1 MAKQETMASF
11 QETVRSMAR
20 GYKLWHQYAPKL
32 LPSAAL
38 YSAFSAV
45 SPYVTIYLSS
55 QILNEL
61 AGERDPQRL
70 LWLVVLTISL
80 TAALGAVTALLNRW
94 RLANRQEIYYTTR
107 RMESDKLLAMDFQAA
122 DDAHTHQLLSKAN
135 QFYNWAGFGMPFLA
149 TNIEELLKPLF
160 GIAGALAL
168 TVTLFTQPVP
178 ESAGA
183 WAALNNPLVTLLA
196 LAVLLGVTFLA
207 PLCQNKSTEF
217 FTQSA
222 EKATGGN
229 RMYNFLYWQMAK
241 PERAVDT
248 RMYRQEKLI
257 QHYAQQDKTFFPEG
271 PFARCA
277 RGPMGLFAAAAAAVS
292 GVFTGLAYAFVC
304 LKAWAGAFAVGSVAQ
319 YVSAITALSSNVS
332 ALVATWG
339 DFRSNAV
346 FLRTT
351 YEFLDIPN
359 TMYQGSLTTEKR
371 SDRHYEIEF
380 RDVSFRYPNTETW
393 ALRHVNMKFQVGSR
407 LAVVGENGSGKTT
420 FIKLLCRLYD
430 PTQGEILLNGIDI
443 RKYSYRQY
451 IDLFSVVFQDFQLLA
466 FPLGQ
471 NVAAAVE
478 VDKGRAARCLEMA
491 GFGKRLAALPQGLE
505 TPLYKEFDESG
516 VQVSGGEAQKIALAR
531 ALYKDAPFVVLDE
544 PTAALDPVAEMEV
557 YENFD
562 KIVGD
567 KTAVYISHRLSSC
580 RFCDDIAVFDHGH
593 IVQQGS
599 HDALVETPGKY
610 QELWHAQAQYYA
622 KQEKEPGVE

>member
-1 MAKQETMASF
+1 MCSLRTNKWSYDHRQE
-11 QETVRSMAR
+11 
-20 GYKLWHQYAPKL
+20 G
-32 LPSAAL
+32 
-38 YSAFSAV
+38 
-45 SPYVTIYLSS
+45 
-55 QILNEL
+55 
-61 AGERDPQRL
+61 
-70 LWLVVLTISL
+70 
-80 TAALGAVTALLNRW
+80 AALGQKMSYIRQTAGDRGALKDIQIFGMSSWLRQVHDAVL
-94 RLANRQEIYYTTR
+94 
-107 RMESDKLLAMDFQAA
+107 KLFRDFQLRE
-122 DDAHTHQLLSKAN
+122 QRVRLL
-135 QFYNWAGFGMPFLA
+135 GDLA
-149 TNIEELLKPLF
+149 EV
-160 GIAGALAL
+160 AL
-168 TVTLFTQPVP
+168 TFLRN
-178 ESAGA
+178 GA
-183 WAALNNPLVTLLA
+183 AYGYLLA
-196 LAVLLGVTFLA
+196 LALGEGLSVSEFLLYFTAVGNFTTWVTGILKGFGELHQFSLELSSVRSYIEAPEPFRMEGGKAIEPDTSLPYTLELRDVSFRYPGAEKDTLSHIDLTVRPGEKLAIVGLNGAGKTTLMKLCCGLLDPTGGQVLLNG
-207 PLCQNKSTEF
+207 E
-217 FTQSA
+217 
-222 EKATGGN
+222 
-229 RMYNFLYWQMAK
+229 
-241 PERAVDT
+241 
-248 RMYRQEKLI
+248 
-257 QHYAQQDKTFFPEG
+257 
-271 PFARCA
+271 
-277 RGPMGLFAAAAAAVS
+277 
-292 GVFTGLAYAFVC
+292 
-304 LKAWAGAFAVGSVAQ
+304 
-319 YVSAITALSSNVS
+319 
-332 ALVATWG
+332 
-339 DFRSNAV
+339 
-346 FLRTT
+346 
-351 YEFLDIPN
+351 DI
-359 TMYQGSLTTEKR
+359 
-371 SDRHYEIEF
+371 

-516 VQVSGGEAQKIALAR
+516 VQVSGGGAQKIALAR

-599 HDALVETPGKY
+599 HDALVEAPGKY

>member
-1 MAKQETMASF
+1 MYVCSLRTNKWSYDHRQE
-11 QETVRSMAR
+11 
-20 GYKLWHQYAPKL
+20 G
-32 LPSAAL
+32 
-38 YSAFSAV
+38 
-45 SPYVTIYLSS
+45 
-55 QILNEL
+55 
-61 AGERDPQRL
+61 
-70 LWLVVLTISL
+70 
-80 TAALGAVTALLNRW
+80 AALGQKMSYTRQTAGDRGALKDIQIFGMSSWLRQVHDAVL
-94 RLANRQEIYYTTR
+94 
-107 RMESDKLLAMDFQAA
+107 KLFRDFQLRE
-122 DDAHTHQLLSKAN
+122 QRVRLL
-135 QFYNWAGFGMPFLA
+135 GDLA
-149 TNIEELLKPLF
+149 EV
-160 GIAGALAL
+160 AL
-168 TVTLFTQPVP
+168 TFLRN
-178 ESAGA
+178 GA
-183 WAALNNPLVTLLA
+183 AYGYLLA
-196 LAVLLGVTFLA
+196 LALGEGLSVSEFLLYFTAVGNFTTWVTGILKGFGELHQFSLELSSVRGYIEAPEPFRMEGGKAIEPDTSLPYTLELRDVSFRYPGAEKDTLSHIDLTVRPGEKLAIVGLNGAGKTTLMKLCCGLLDPTGSQVLLNG
-207 PLCQNKSTEF
+207 E
-217 FTQSA
+217 
-222 EKATGGN
+222 
-229 RMYNFLYWQMAK
+229 
-241 PERAVDT
+241 
-248 RMYRQEKLI
+248 
-257 QHYAQQDKTFFPEG
+257 
-271 PFARCA
+271 
-277 RGPMGLFAAAAAAVS
+277 
-292 GVFTGLAYAFVC
+292 
-304 LKAWAGAFAVGSVAQ
+304 
-319 YVSAITALSSNVS
+319 
-332 ALVATWG
+332 
-339 DFRSNAV
+339 
-346 FLRTT
+346 
-351 YEFLDIPN
+351 DI
-359 TMYQGSLTTEKR
+359 
-371 SDRHYEIEF
+371 

-516 VQVSGGEAQKIALAR
+516 VQVSRGEAQKIALAR

-580 RFCDDIAVFDHGH
+580 RFCDDITVFDHGH

-599 HDALVETPGKY
+599 HDALVEAPGKY

>member
-1 MAKQETMASF
+1 MEQKEQQGARYTMLQNAWYIVRLAWRERKSVLWLCLALAGLHVAISLAELFLAPLALGKVEAAAPLPELFGTIAAMAGTLALLRA
-11 QETVRSMAR
+11 VRAYTDQNTLFGRVQLRTSLNLQVIT
-20 GYKLWHQYAPKL
+20 K
-32 LPSAAL
+32 
-38 YSAFSAV
+38 AV
-45 SPYVTIYLSS
+45 STSYPNSSDPSLLQEKERADRALDSNSSAGEAIWRVMTEIFQNLLGFGIYLALFLSLDPVL
-55 QILNEL
+55 ILL
-61 AGERDPQRL
+61 A
-70 LWLVVLTISL
+70 VA
-80 TAALGAVTALLNRW
+80 TAALSYVCSLRTNKW
-94 RLANRQEIYYTTR
+94 SYDHRQEGAALGQKMSYIRQTAGDR
-107 RMESDKLLAMDFQAA
+107 GALKDIQIFGMSSWLRQVHDAVLKLFRDFQLRE
-122 DDAHTHQLLSKAN
+122 QRVRLL
-135 QFYNWAGFGMPFLA
+135 GDLA
-149 TNIEELLKPLF
+149 EV
-160 GIAGALAL
+160 AL
-168 TVTLFTQPVP
+168 TFLRN
-178 ESAGA
+178 GA
-183 WAALNNPLVTLLA
+183 AYGYLLA
-196 LAVLLGVTFLA
+196 LALGEGLSVSEFLLY
-207 PLCQNKSTEF
+207 
-217 FTQSA
+217 FT
-222 EKATGGN
+222 
-229 RMYNFLYWQMAK
+229 
-241 PERAVDT
+241 
-248 RMYRQEKLI
+248 
-257 QHYAQQDKTFFPEG
+257 
-271 PFARCA
+271 
-277 RGPMGLFAAAAAAVS
+277 
-292 GVFTGLAYAFVC
+292 
-304 LKAWAGAFAVGSVAQ
+304 AVGNFTTWVTGILKGFGELHQFSLE
-319 YVSAITALSSNVS
+319 LSSVRS
-332 ALVATWG
+332 YIEAPEP
-339 DFRSNAV
+339 FRMEGGKA
-346 FLRTT
+346 
-351 YEFLDIPN
+351 
-359 TMYQGSLTTEKR
+359 
-371 SDRHYEIEF
+371 IEPDTSMPYTLEL

-599 HDALVETPGKY
+599 HDALVEAPGKY

>member
-1 MAKQETMASF
+1 MEQKEQQGARYTMLQNARYMVRLAWRERKSVLWLCLALAGLHVAISLAELFLAPLALGKVEAAAPLPELFGTIAAMAGTLALLRA
-11 QETVRSMAR
+11 VRAYIDQNTLFGRVQLRTSLNLQVIT
-20 GYKLWHQYAPKL
+20 K
-32 LPSAAL
+32 
-38 YSAFSAV
+38 AV
-45 SPYVTIYLSS
+45 STSYPNSSDPSLLQEKERADRALDSNSSAGEAIWRVMTEIFQNLLGFGIYLALFLSLDPVL
-55 QILNEL
+55 ILL
-61 AGERDPQRL
+61 A
-70 LWLVVLTISL
+70 VA
-80 TAALGAVTALLNRW
+80 TAALSYVCSLRTNKW
-94 RLANRQEIYYTTR
+94 SYDHRQEG
-107 RMESDKLLAMDFQAA
+107 AA
-122 DDAHTHQLLSKAN
+122 LGQKMSYIRQT
-135 QFYNWAGFGMPFLA
+135 AGDRGALKDIQIFGMSSWLRQVHDAVLKLFRAFQLREQRVRLLGDLA
-149 TNIEELLKPLF
+149 EV
-160 GIAGALAL
+160 AL
-168 TVTLFTQPVP
+168 TFLRN
-178 ESAGA
+178 GA
-183 WAALNNPLVTLLA
+183 AYGYLLA
-196 LAVLLGVTFLA
+196 LALGEGLSVSEFLLY
-207 PLCQNKSTEF
+207 
-217 FTQSA
+217 FT
-222 EKATGGN
+222 
-229 RMYNFLYWQMAK
+229 
-241 PERAVDT
+241 
-248 RMYRQEKLI
+248 
-257 QHYAQQDKTFFPEG
+257 
-271 PFARCA
+271 
-277 RGPMGLFAAAAAAVS
+277 
-292 GVFTGLAYAFVC
+292 
-304 LKAWAGAFAVGSVAQ
+304 AVGNFTTWVTGILKGFGELHQFSLE
-319 YVSAITALSSNVS
+319 LSSVRS
-332 ALVATWG
+332 YIEAPEP
-339 DFRSNAV
+339 FRMEGGKAIEPD
-346 FLRTT
+346 T
-351 YEFLDIPN
+351 
-359 TMYQGSLTTEKR
+359 SLPYTLEL
-371 SDRHYEIEF
+371 

-599 HDALVETPGKY
+599 HDALVEAPGKY

-622 KQEKEPGVE
+622 KQEKEPGAE

>member
-1 MAKQETMASF
+1 MYVCSLRTNKWSYDHRQE
-11 QETVRSMAR
+11 
-20 GYKLWHQYAPKL
+20 G
-32 LPSAAL
+32 
-38 YSAFSAV
+38 
-45 SPYVTIYLSS
+45 
-55 QILNEL
+55 
-61 AGERDPQRL
+61 
-70 LWLVVLTISL
+70 
-80 TAALGAVTALLNRW
+80 AALGQKMSYIRQTAGDRGALKDI
-94 RLANRQEIYYTTR
+94 QI
-107 RMESDKLLAMDFQAA
+107 
-122 DDAHTHQLLSKAN
+122 
-135 QFYNWAGFGMPFLA
+135 FGMSSWLRQVHDAVLKLFRAFQLREQRVRLLGDLA
-149 TNIEELLKPLF
+149 EV
-160 GIAGALAL
+160 AL
-168 TVTLFTQPVP
+168 TFLRN
-178 ESAGA
+178 GA
-183 WAALNNPLVTLLA
+183 AYGYLLA
-196 LAVLLGVTFLA
+196 LALGEGLSVSEFLLYFTAVGNFTTWVTGILKGFGELHQFSLELSSVRGYIEAPEPFRMEGGKAIEPDTSLPYTLELRDVSFRYPGAEKDTLSHIHLTVRPGEKLAIVGLNGAGKTTLMKLCCGLLDPTGGQVLLNG
-207 PLCQNKSTEF
+207 E
-217 FTQSA
+217 
-222 EKATGGN
+222 
-229 RMYNFLYWQMAK
+229 
-241 PERAVDT
+241 
-248 RMYRQEKLI
+248 
-257 QHYAQQDKTFFPEG
+257 
-271 PFARCA
+271 
-277 RGPMGLFAAAAAAVS
+277 
-292 GVFTGLAYAFVC
+292 
-304 LKAWAGAFAVGSVAQ
+304 
-319 YVSAITALSSNVS
+319 
-332 ALVATWG
+332 
-339 DFRSNAV
+339 
-346 FLRTT
+346 
-351 YEFLDIPN
+351 DI
-359 TMYQGSLTTEKR
+359 
-371 SDRHYEIEF
+371 

-505 TPLYKEFDESG
+505 APLYKEFDESG

-599 HDALVETPGKY
+599 HDALVEAPGKY
-610 QELWHAQAQYYA
+610 QELWHAQARYYA

>member
-1 MAKQETMASF
+1 MEQKEQQGARYTMLQNAWYMVRLAWRERKSVLWLCLALAGLHVAISLAELFLAPLALGKVEAAAPLPELFGTIAAMAGTLALLRA
-11 QETVRSMAR
+11 VRAYIDQNTEFGRIQLRVSLNLQVIT
-20 GYKLWHQYAPKL
+20 K
-32 LPSAAL
+32 
-38 YSAFSAV
+38 AV
-45 SPYVTIYLSS
+45 STSYPNSSDPALLQEKERADRALDSNSSAGEAIWRVMTEIFQNLLGFGIYLALFLSLDPVL
-55 QILNEL
+55 ILL
-61 AGERDPQRL
+61 A
-70 LWLVVLTISL
+70 VA
-80 TAALGAVTALLNRW
+80 TAALSYVCSLRTNKW
-94 RLANRQEIYYTTR
+94 SYDHRQEG
-107 RMESDKLLAMDFQAA
+107 AA
-122 DDAHTHQLLSKAN
+122 LGQKMSYIRQT
-135 QFYNWAGFGMPFLA
+135 AGDRGALKDIQIFGMSSWLRQVHDAVLKLFRAFQLREQRVRLLGDLA
-149 TNIEELLKPLF
+149 EV
-160 GIAGALAL
+160 AL
-168 TVTLFTQPVP
+168 TFLRN
-178 ESAGA
+178 GA
-183 WAALNNPLVTLLA
+183 AYGYLLA
-196 LAVLLGVTFLA
+196 LALGEGLSVSEFLLY
-207 PLCQNKSTEF
+207 
-217 FTQSA
+217 FT
-222 EKATGGN
+222 
-229 RMYNFLYWQMAK
+229 
-241 PERAVDT
+241 
-248 RMYRQEKLI
+248 
-257 QHYAQQDKTFFPEG
+257 
-271 PFARCA
+271 
-277 RGPMGLFAAAAAAVS
+277 
-292 GVFTGLAYAFVC
+292 
-304 LKAWAGAFAVGSVAQ
+304 AVGNFTTWVTGILKGFGELHQFSLE
-319 YVSAITALSSNVS
+319 LSSVRS
-332 ALVATWG
+332 YIEAPEP
-339 DFRSNAV
+339 FRMEGGKAIEPD
-346 FLRTT
+346 T
-351 YEFLDIPN
+351 
-359 TMYQGSLTTEKR
+359 SLPYTLEL
-371 SDRHYEIEF
+371 

-599 HDALVETPGKY
+599 HDTLVEAPGKY

>member
-1 MAKQETMASF
+1 MEQKEQQGARYTMLQNAWYIVRLAWRERKSVLWLCLALAGLHVAISLAELFLAPLALGKVEAAAPLPELFGTIAAMAGTLALLRA
-11 QETVRSMAR
+11 VRAYIDQNTLFGRVQLRTSLNLQVIT
-20 GYKLWHQYAPKL
+20 K
-32 LPSAAL
+32 
-38 YSAFSAV
+38 AV
-45 SPYVTIYLSS
+45 STSYPNSSDPSLLQEKERADRALDSNSSAGEAIWRVMTEIFQNLLGFGIYLALFLSLDPVL
-55 QILNEL
+55 ILL
-61 AGERDPQRL
+61 A
-70 LWLVVLTISL
+70 VA
-80 TAALGAVTALLNRW
+80 TAALSYVCSLRTNKW
-94 RLANRQEIYYTTR
+94 SYDHRQEG
-107 RMESDKLLAMDFQAA
+107 AA
-122 DDAHTHQLLSKAN
+122 LGQKMSYIRQT
-135 QFYNWAGFGMPFLA
+135 AGDRGALKDIQIFGMSSWLRQVHDAVLKLFRAFQLREQRVRLLGDLA
-149 TNIEELLKPLF
+149 EV
-160 GIAGALAL
+160 AL
-168 TVTLFTQPVP
+168 TFLRN
-178 ESAGA
+178 GA
-183 WAALNNPLVTLLA
+183 AYGYLLA
-196 LAVLLGVTFLA
+196 LALGEGLSVSEFLLY
-207 PLCQNKSTEF
+207 
-217 FTQSA
+217 FT
-222 EKATGGN
+222 
-229 RMYNFLYWQMAK
+229 
-241 PERAVDT
+241 
-248 RMYRQEKLI
+248 
-257 QHYAQQDKTFFPEG
+257 
-271 PFARCA
+271 
-277 RGPMGLFAAAAAAVS
+277 
-292 GVFTGLAYAFVC
+292 
-304 LKAWAGAFAVGSVAQ
+304 AVGNFTTWVTGILKGFGELHQFSLE
-319 YVSAITALSSNVS
+319 LSSVRS
-332 ALVATWG
+332 YIEAPEP
-339 DFRSNAV
+339 FRMEGGKAIEPD
-346 FLRTT
+346 T
-351 YEFLDIPN
+351 
-359 TMYQGSLTTEKR
+359 SLPYTLEL
-371 SDRHYEIEF
+371 

-478 VDKGRAARCLEMA
+478 ADKGRAARCLEMA

-599 HDALVETPGKY
+599 HDALVEAPGKY

>member
-1 MAKQETMASF
+1 MYVCSLRTNKWSYDHRQE
-11 QETVRSMAR
+11 
-20 GYKLWHQYAPKL
+20 G
-32 LPSAAL
+32 
-38 YSAFSAV
+38 
-45 SPYVTIYLSS
+45 
-55 QILNEL
+55 
-61 AGERDPQRL
+61 
-70 LWLVVLTISL
+70 
-80 TAALGAVTALLNRW
+80 AALGQKMSYIRQTAGDRGALKDIQIFGMSSWLRQVHDAVL
-94 RLANRQEIYYTTR
+94 
-107 RMESDKLLAMDFQAA
+107 KLFRDFQLRE
-122 DDAHTHQLLSKAN
+122 QRVRLL
-135 QFYNWAGFGMPFLA
+135 GDLA
-149 TNIEELLKPLF
+149 EV
-160 GIAGALAL
+160 AL
-168 TVTLFTQPVP
+168 TFLRN
-178 ESAGA
+178 GA
-183 WAALNNPLVTLLA
+183 AYGYLLA
-196 LAVLLGVTFLA
+196 LALGEGLSVSEFLLY
-207 PLCQNKSTEF
+207 
-217 FTQSA
+217 FT
-222 EKATGGN
+222 
-229 RMYNFLYWQMAK
+229 
-241 PERAVDT
+241 
-248 RMYRQEKLI
+248 
-257 QHYAQQDKTFFPEG
+257 
-271 PFARCA
+271 
-277 RGPMGLFAAAAAAVS
+277 
-292 GVFTGLAYAFVC
+292 
-304 LKAWAGAFAVGSVAQ
+304 AVGNFTTWVTGILKGFGELHQFSLE
-319 YVSAITALSSNVS
+319 LSSVRGYIE
-332 ALVATWG
+332 APEP
-339 DFRSNAV
+339 FRMEGGKAIEPD
-346 FLRTT
+346 T
-351 YEFLDIPN
+351 
-359 TMYQGSLTTEKR
+359 SLPYTLEL
-371 SDRHYEIEF
+371 

-443 RKYSYRQY
+443 HKYSYRQY

-599 HDALVETPGKY
+599 HDTLVEAPGKY
-610 QELWHAQAQYYA
+610 QELWHAQARYYA

>member
-1 MAKQETMASF
+1 MEQKEQQGARYTMLQNAWYMVRLAWRERKSVLWLCLALAGLHVAISLAELFLAPLALGKVEAAAPLPELFGTIAAMAGTLALLRA
-11 QETVRSMAR
+11 VRAYIDQNTEFGRVQLRTSLNLQVIT
-20 GYKLWHQYAPKL
+20 K
-32 LPSAAL
+32 
-38 YSAFSAV
+38 AV
-45 SPYVTIYLSS
+45 STSYPNSSDPRLLQEKERADRALDSNSSAGEAIWRVMTEIFQNLLGFGIYLALFLSLDPVL
-55 QILNEL
+55 ILL
-61 AGERDPQRL
+61 A
-70 LWLVVLTISL
+70 VA
-80 TAALGAVTALLNRW
+80 TAALSYVCSLRTNKW
-94 RLANRQEIYYTTR
+94 SYDHRQEGAALGQKMSYIRQTAGDR
-107 RMESDKLLAMDFQAA
+107 GALKDIQIFGMSSWLRQVHDAVLKLFRDFQLRE
-122 DDAHTHQLLSKAN
+122 QRVRLL
-135 QFYNWAGFGMPFLA
+135 GDLA
-149 TNIEELLKPLF
+149 EV
-160 GIAGALAL
+160 AL
-168 TVTLFTQPVP
+168 TFLRN
-178 ESAGA
+178 GA
-183 WAALNNPLVTLLA
+183 AYGYLLA
-196 LAVLLGVTFLA
+196 LALGEGLSVSAFLLY
-207 PLCQNKSTEF
+207 
-217 FTQSA
+217 FT
-222 EKATGGN
+222 
-229 RMYNFLYWQMAK
+229 
-241 PERAVDT
+241 
-248 RMYRQEKLI
+248 
-257 QHYAQQDKTFFPEG
+257 
-271 PFARCA
+271 
-277 RGPMGLFAAAAAAVS
+277 
-292 GVFTGLAYAFVC
+292 
-304 LKAWAGAFAVGSVAQ
+304 AVGNFTTWVTGILKGFGELHQFSLE
-319 YVSAITALSSNVS
+319 LSSVRS
-332 ALVATWG
+332 YIEAPEP
-339 DFRSNAV
+339 FRMEGGKAIEPD
-346 FLRTT
+346 TT
-351 YEFLDIPN
+351 LPYTLEL
-359 TMYQGSLTTEKR
+359 
-371 SDRHYEIEF
+371 

-599 HDALVETPGKY
+599 HDALVEAPGKY

>member
-1 MAKQETMASF
+1 MEQKEQQGARYTMLQNAWYMVRLAWRERKSVLWLCLALAGLHVAISLAELFLAPLALGKVEAAAPLPELFGTIAAMAGTLALLRA
-11 QETVRSMAR
+11 VRAYIDQNTLFGRVQLRTSLNLQVIT
-20 GYKLWHQYAPKL
+20 K
-32 LPSAAL
+32 
-38 YSAFSAV
+38 AV
-45 SPYVTIYLSS
+45 STSYPNSSDLSLLQEKERADRALDSNSSAGEAVWRVMTEIFQNLLGFGIYLALFLSLDPVL
-55 QILNEL
+55 ILL
-61 AGERDPQRL
+61 A
-70 LWLVVLTISL
+70 VA
-80 TAALGAVTALLNRW
+80 TAALSYVCSLRTNKW
-94 RLANRQEIYYTTR
+94 SYDHRQEGAALGQKMSYIRQTAGDR
-107 RMESDKLLAMDFQAA
+107 GALKDIQIFGMSSWLRQVHDAVLKLFRDFQLRE
-122 DDAHTHQLLSKAN
+122 QRVRLL
-135 QFYNWAGFGMPFLA
+135 GDLA
-149 TNIEELLKPLF
+149 EV
-160 GIAGALAL
+160 AL
-168 TVTLFTQPVP
+168 TFLRN
-178 ESAGA
+178 GA
-183 WAALNNPLVTLLA
+183 AYGYLLA
-196 LAVLLGVTFLA
+196 LALGEGLSVSEFLLY
-207 PLCQNKSTEF
+207 
-217 FTQSA
+217 FT
-222 EKATGGN
+222 
-229 RMYNFLYWQMAK
+229 
-241 PERAVDT
+241 
-248 RMYRQEKLI
+248 
-257 QHYAQQDKTFFPEG
+257 
-271 PFARCA
+271 
-277 RGPMGLFAAAAAAVS
+277 
-292 GVFTGLAYAFVC
+292 
-304 LKAWAGAFAVGSVAQ
+304 AVGNFTTWVTGILKGFGELHQFSLE
-319 YVSAITALSSNVS
+319 LSSVRGYIE
-332 ALVATWG
+332 APEP
-339 DFRSNAV
+339 FRMEGGKAIEPD
-346 FLRTT
+346 T
-351 YEFLDIPN
+351 
-359 TMYQGSLTTEKR
+359 SLPYTLEL
-371 SDRHYEIEF
+371 

-478 VDKGRAARCLEMA
+478 VDKGRAASCLEMA

-544 PTAALDPVAEMEV
+544 PPAALDPVAEMEV

-599 HDALVETPGKY
+599 HDTLVEAPGKY

>member
-1 MAKQETMASF
+1 M
-11 QETVRSMAR
+11 RS
-20 GYKLWHQYAPKL
+20 YIEAPE
-32 LPSAAL
+32 P
-38 YSAFSAV
+38 F
-45 SPYVTIYLSS
+45 
-55 QILNEL
+55 
-61 AGERDPQRL
+61 
-70 LWLVVLTISL
+70 
-80 TAALGAVTALLNRW
+80 
-94 RLANRQEIYYTTR
+94 
-107 RMESDKLLAMDFQAA
+107 RMEGGKAIEPDTS
-122 DDAHTHQLLSKAN
+122 LS
-135 QFYNWAGFGMPFLA
+135 YTL
-149 TNIEELLKPLF
+149 EL
-160 GIAGALAL
+160 
-168 TVTLFTQPVP
+168 
-178 ESAGA
+178 
-183 WAALNNPLVTLLA
+183 
-196 LAVLLGVTFLA
+196 
-207 PLCQNKSTEF
+207 
-217 FTQSA
+217 
-222 EKATGGN
+222 
-229 RMYNFLYWQMAK
+229 
-241 PERAVDT
+241 
-248 RMYRQEKLI
+248 
-257 QHYAQQDKTFFPEG
+257 
-271 PFARCA
+271 
-277 RGPMGLFAAAAAAVS
+277 
-292 GVFTGLAYAFVC
+292 
-304 LKAWAGAFAVGSVAQ
+304 
-319 YVSAITALSSNVS
+319 
-332 ALVATWG
+332 
-339 DFRSNAV
+339 
-346 FLRTT
+346 
-351 YEFLDIPN
+351 
-359 TMYQGSLTTEKR
+359 
-371 SDRHYEIEF
+371 

-478 VDKGRAARCLEMA
+478 VDKGRAASCLEMA

-599 HDALVETPGKY
+599 HDALVEAPGKY

>member
-1 MAKQETMASF
+1 MEQKEQQGARYTMLQNAWYMVRLAWRERKSVLWLCLALAGLHVAISLAELFLAPLALGKVEAAAPLPELFGTIAAMAGTLALLRA
-11 QETVRSMAR
+11 VRAYIDQNTLFGRVQLRTSLNLQVIT
-20 GYKLWHQYAPKL
+20 K
-32 LPSAAL
+32 
-38 YSAFSAV
+38 AV
-45 SPYVTIYLSS
+45 STSYPNSSDPSLLQEKERADRALDSNSSAGEAIWRVMTEIFQNLLGFGIYLALFLSLDPVL
-55 QILNEL
+55 ILL
-61 AGERDPQRL
+61 A
-70 LWLVVLTISL
+70 VA
-80 TAALGAVTALLNRW
+80 TAALSYVCSLRTNKW
-94 RLANRQEIYYTTR
+94 SYDHRQEGAALGQKMSYIRQTAGDR
-107 RMESDKLLAMDFQAA
+107 GALKDIQIFGMSSWLRQVHDAVLKLFRDFQLRE
-122 DDAHTHQLLSKAN
+122 QRVRLL
-135 QFYNWAGFGMPFLA
+135 GDLA
-149 TNIEELLKPLF
+149 EV
-160 GIAGALAL
+160 AL
-168 TVTLFTQPVP
+168 TFLRN
-178 ESAGA
+178 GA
-183 WAALNNPLVTLLA
+183 AYGYLLA
-196 LAVLLGVTFLA
+196 LALGEGLSVSEFLLY
-207 PLCQNKSTEF
+207 
-217 FTQSA
+217 FT
-222 EKATGGN
+222 
-229 RMYNFLYWQMAK
+229 
-241 PERAVDT
+241 
-248 RMYRQEKLI
+248 
-257 QHYAQQDKTFFPEG
+257 
-271 PFARCA
+271 
-277 RGPMGLFAAAAAAVS
+277 
-292 GVFTGLAYAFVC
+292 
-304 LKAWAGAFAVGSVAQ
+304 AVGNFTTWVTGILKGFGELHQFSLE
-319 YVSAITALSSNVS
+319 LSSVRS
-332 ALVATWG
+332 YIEAPEP
-339 DFRSNAV
+339 FRMEGGKAIEPD
-346 FLRTT
+346 T
-351 YEFLDIPN
+351 
-359 TMYQGSLTTEKR
+359 SLPYTLEL
-371 SDRHYEIEF
+371 

-407 LAVVGENGSGKTT
+407 LAVVGKNGSGKTT

-443 RKYSYRQY
+443 HKYSYRQY

-516 VQVSGGEAQKIALAR
+516 VQVSRGEAQKIALAR

-599 HDALVETPGKY
+599 HDALVEAPGKY

>member
-1 MAKQETMASF
+1 MYVCSLRTNKWSYDHRQE
-11 QETVRSMAR
+11 
-20 GYKLWHQYAPKL
+20 G
-32 LPSAAL
+32 
-38 YSAFSAV
+38 
-45 SPYVTIYLSS
+45 
-55 QILNEL
+55 
-61 AGERDPQRL
+61 
-70 LWLVVLTISL
+70 
-80 TAALGAVTALLNRW
+80 AALGQKMSYIRQTAGDRGALKDIQIFGMSSWLRQVHDAVL
-94 RLANRQEIYYTTR
+94 
-107 RMESDKLLAMDFQAA
+107 KLFRDFQLRE
-122 DDAHTHQLLSKAN
+122 QRVRLL
-135 QFYNWAGFGMPFLA
+135 GDLA
-149 TNIEELLKPLF
+149 EV
-160 GIAGALAL
+160 AL
-168 TVTLFTQPVP
+168 TFLRN
-178 ESAGA
+178 GA
-183 WAALNNPLVTLLA
+183 AYGYLLA
-196 LAVLLGVTFLA
+196 LALGEGLSVSEFLLYFTAVGNFTTWVTGILKGFGELHQFSLELSSVRSYIEAPEPFRMEGGKAIEPDTSLPYTLELRDVSFRYPGAEKDTLSHIDLTVRPGEKLAIVGLNGAGKTTLMKLCCGLLDPTGGQVLLNG
-207 PLCQNKSTEF
+207 E
-217 FTQSA
+217 
-222 EKATGGN
+222 
-229 RMYNFLYWQMAK
+229 
-241 PERAVDT
+241 
-248 RMYRQEKLI
+248 
-257 QHYAQQDKTFFPEG
+257 
-271 PFARCA
+271 
-277 RGPMGLFAAAAAAVS
+277 
-292 GVFTGLAYAFVC
+292 
-304 LKAWAGAFAVGSVAQ
+304 
-319 YVSAITALSSNVS
+319 
-332 ALVATWG
+332 
-339 DFRSNAV
+339 
-346 FLRTT
+346 
-351 YEFLDIPN
+351 DI
-359 TMYQGSLTTEKR
+359 
-371 SDRHYEIEF
+371 

-420 FIKLLCRLYD
+420 FIKLLYRLYD

-478 VDKGRAARCLEMA
+478 VDKGRAASCLEMA

-599 HDALVETPGKY
+599 HDALVEAPGKY

-622 KQEKEPGVE
+622 KQEKEPGAE

>member
-1 MAKQETMASF
+1 MYVCSLRTNKWSYDHRQE
-11 QETVRSMAR
+11 
-20 GYKLWHQYAPKL
+20 G
-32 LPSAAL
+32 
-38 YSAFSAV
+38 
-45 SPYVTIYLSS
+45 
-55 QILNEL
+55 
-61 AGERDPQRL
+61 
-70 LWLVVLTISL
+70 
-80 TAALGAVTALLNRW
+80 AALGQKISYIRQTAGDRGALKDIQIFGMSSWLRQVHDAVL
-94 RLANRQEIYYTTR
+94 
-107 RMESDKLLAMDFQAA
+107 KLFRDFQLRE
-122 DDAHTHQLLSKAN
+122 QRVRLL
-135 QFYNWAGFGMPFLA
+135 GDLA
-149 TNIEELLKPLF
+149 EV
-160 GIAGALAL
+160 AL
-168 TVTLFTQPVP
+168 TFLRN
-178 ESAGA
+178 GA
-183 WAALNNPLVTLLA
+183 AYGYLLA
-196 LAVLLGVTFLA
+196 LALGEGLSVSEFLLY
-207 PLCQNKSTEF
+207 
-217 FTQSA
+217 FT
-222 EKATGGN
+222 
-229 RMYNFLYWQMAK
+229 
-241 PERAVDT
+241 
-248 RMYRQEKLI
+248 
-257 QHYAQQDKTFFPEG
+257 
-271 PFARCA
+271 
-277 RGPMGLFAAAAAAVS
+277 
-292 GVFTGLAYAFVC
+292 
-304 LKAWAGAFAVGSVAQ
+304 AVGNFTTWVTGILKGFGELHQFSLE
-319 YVSAITALSSNVS
+319 LSSVRS
-332 ALVATWG
+332 YIEAPEP
-339 DFRSNAV
+339 FRMEGGKAIEPD
-346 FLRTT
+346 T
-351 YEFLDIPN
+351 
-359 TMYQGSLTTEKR
+359 SLPYILEL
-371 SDRHYEIEF
+371 

-491 GFGKRLAALPQGLE
+491 GFGKQLAALPQGLE

-599 HDALVETPGKY
+599 HDALVEAPGKY
-610 QELWHAQAQYYA
+610 QELWHAHAQYYA

>member
-1 MAKQETMASF
+1 MEQKEQQGARYTMLQNAWYIVRLAWRERKSVLWLCLALAGLHVAISLAELFLAPLALGKVEAAAPLPELFGTIAAMAGTLALLRA
-11 QETVRSMAR
+11 VRAYTDQNTLFGRVQLRTSLNLQVIT
-20 GYKLWHQYAPKL
+20 K
-32 LPSAAL
+32 
-38 YSAFSAV
+38 AV
-45 SPYVTIYLSS
+45 STSYPNSSDPSLLQEKERADRALDSNSSAGEAIWRVMTEIFQNLLGFGIYLALFLSLDPVL
-55 QILNEL
+55 ILL
-61 AGERDPQRL
+61 A
-70 LWLVVLTISL
+70 VA
-80 TAALGAVTALLNRW
+80 TAALSYVCSLRTNKW
-94 RLANRQEIYYTTR
+94 SYDHRQEGAALGQKMSYIRQTAGDR
-107 RMESDKLLAMDFQAA
+107 GALKDIQIFGMSSWLRQVHDAVLKLFRDFQLRE
-122 DDAHTHQLLSKAN
+122 QRVRLL
-135 QFYNWAGFGMPFLA
+135 GDLA
-149 TNIEELLKPLF
+149 EV
-160 GIAGALAL
+160 AL
-168 TVTLFTQPVP
+168 TFLRN
-178 ESAGA
+178 GA
-183 WAALNNPLVTLLA
+183 AYGYLLA
-196 LAVLLGVTFLA
+196 LALGEGLSVSEFLLY
-207 PLCQNKSTEF
+207 
-217 FTQSA
+217 FT
-222 EKATGGN
+222 
-229 RMYNFLYWQMAK
+229 
-241 PERAVDT
+241 
-248 RMYRQEKLI
+248 
-257 QHYAQQDKTFFPEG
+257 
-271 PFARCA
+271 
-277 RGPMGLFAAAAAAVS
+277 
-292 GVFTGLAYAFVC
+292 
-304 LKAWAGAFAVGSVAQ
+304 AVGNFTTWVTGILKGFGELHQFSLE
-319 YVSAITALSSNVS
+319 LSSVRS
-332 ALVATWG
+332 YIEAPEP
-339 DFRSNAV
+339 FRMEGGKAIEPD
-346 FLRTT
+346 T
-351 YEFLDIPN
+351 
-359 TMYQGSLTTEKR
+359 SLPYTLEP
-371 SDRHYEIEF
+371 

-599 HDALVETPGKY
+599 HDALVEAPGKY

-622 KQEKEPGVE
+622 KQEKEPDAE